1 MSLNN
6 EGESIKKLDIC
17 GKVCPMTFIYTKLAL
32 EEMETNEILEVLL
45 DFPAA
50 IENVPDSCK
59 RQDLAELL
67 EVKEIDSNKKTWT
80 LLFRKL

>member
-6 EGESIKKLDIC
+6 NSHCIKKLDIC

-32 EEMETNEILEVLL
+32 EEMETNEVLEVLL

-59 RQDLAELL
+59 RQDLAELI
-67 EVKEIDSNKKTWT
+67 EVTELDSKKKSWK

>member
-1 MSLNN
+1 LSLDD
-6 EGESIKKLDIC
+6 EGEGVKKLDIC

-32 EEMETNEILEVLL
+32 EEMDSNEILEVLL

-59 RQDLAELL
+59 RQDLAE
-67 EVKEIDSNKKTWT
+67 VVDIKEIVGNKKTW
-80 LLFRKL
+80 LLILRKI

>member
-6 EGESIKKLDIC
+6 EGVNVKKLDIC

-59 RQDLAELL
+59 RQDLAEVV
-67 EVKEIDSNKKTWT
+67 EIKEIDGNKKTW
-80 LLFRKL
+80 LLILRKI

>member
-6 EGESIKKLDIC
+6 EGESVRKLDIC

-59 RQDLAELL
+59 RQDLAELV
-67 EVKEIDSNKKTWT
+67 EVKEIDSNKKTWK

>member
-6 EGESIKKLDIC
+6 EAINVKKLDIC

-32 EEMETNEILEVLL
+32 EEMDSNEILEVLL

-50 IENVPDSCK
+50 IENVPNSCK
-59 RQDLAELL
+59 RQDLAD
-67 EVKEIDSNKKTWT
+67 VVEIKKIEGNKKTW
-80 LLFRKL
+80 LLILRKI

>member
-59 RQDLAELL
+59 RQDLAELI
-67 EVKEIDSNKKTWT
+67 EVKEIDSNKKTWK

>member
-6 EGESIKKLDIC
+6 EGEGVKKLDIC

-50 IENVPDSCK
+50 IENVPDSCN
-59 RQDLAELL
+59 RQDLAELI
-67 EVKEIDSNKKTWT
+67 EVKEIDSNKKTWK

>member
-1 MSLNN
+1 MSLNK
-6 EGESIKKLDIC
+6 ESVNVKKLDIC

-45 DFPAA
+45 DFPDA
-50 IENVPDSCK
+50 IENVPNSCK
-59 RQDLAELL
+59 RQDLAELI
-67 EVKEIDSNKKTWT
+67 EVIEVDTNKKTWK

>member
-1 MSLNN
+1 MNN
-6 EGESIKKLDIC
+6 QDESVKKLDIC

-32 EEMETNEILEVLL
+32 EEMDSNEILEVLL

-59 RQDLAELL
+59 RQDLAE
-67 EVKEIDSNKKTWT
+67 VVDIKEIDGNKKTW
-80 LLFRKL
+80 LLILRKI

>member
-50 IENVPDSCK
+50 IKNVPDSCK
-59 RQDLAELL
+59 RQDLAELI
-67 EVKEIDSNKKTWT
+67 EVKEIDSNNKKWK

>member
-6 EGESIKKLDIC
+6 EGVNVKKLDIL

-32 EEMETNEILEVLL
+32 EEMDSNEILEVLL

-59 RQDLAELL
+59 RQDLAEVV
-67 EVKEIDSNKKTWT
+67 EIKEIEGNKKTW
-80 LLFRKL
+80 LLILRKI

>member
-6 EGESIKKLDIC
+6 GAEGGKKLDIC

-32 EEMETNEILEVLL
+32 EEMKTNEILEVLL
-45 DFPAA
+45 DFPDAVK
-50 IENVPDSCK
+50 NVPDSCK
-59 RQDLAELL
+59 RQDLAELI
-67 EVKEIDSNKKTWT
+67 EVRALDSNKKTWK

>member
-6 EGESIKKLDIC
+6 ESVNVTKLDIC

-32 EEMETNEILEVLL
+32 EEMDSNAILEVLL

-59 RQDLAELL
+59 RQDLAE
-67 EVKEIDSNKKTWT
+67 VVNIKEIDGNKKTW
-80 LLFRKL
+80 LLILRKI

>member
-1 MSLNN
+1 LSLNN
-6 EGESIKKLDIC
+6 EGEGVKKLDIC

-32 EEMETNEILEVLL
+32 EEMETNDILEVLL

-59 RQDLAELL
+59 RQDLAELVK
-67 EVKEIDSNKKTWT
+67 VKEIDSNKKTWK

>member
-6 EGESIKKLDIC
+6 EGESVKKLDIC

-59 RQDLAELL
+59 RQDLAELVK
-67 EVKEIDSNKKTWT
+67 VKEIDSNKKTWK

>member
-1 MSLNN
+1 MSLDD
-6 EGESIKKLDIC
+6 EGESVKKLDIC

-50 IENVPDSCK
+50 IENVPDSCN
-59 RQDLAELL
+59 RQDLAELI
-67 EVKEIDSNKKTWT
+67 EVKEIDSNKKTWK

>member
-6 EGESIKKLDIC
+6 EDTDIKKLDIC
-17 GKVCPMTFIYTKLAL
+17 GKVCPMTFIYTKLSL

-45 DFPAA
+45 DFPDA
-50 IENVPDSCK
+50 IENVPNSCK
-59 RQDLAELL
+59 RQDLAELI
-67 EVKEIDSNKKTWT
+67 EVIEVDTNKKTWK

>member
-6 EGESIKKLDIC
+6 EGESVKKLDIC

-32 EEMETNEILEVLL
+32 EEMETNDILEVLL

-59 RQDLAELL
+59 RQDLAELVK
-67 EVKEIDSNKKTWT
+67 VKEIDSNKKTWK

>member
-1 MSLNN
+1 MSLNT
-6 EGESIKKLDIC
+6 EGESVKKLDIC

-59 RQDLAELL
+59 RQDLAELI
-67 EVKEIDSNKKTWT
+67 EVKEIDSNKKTWK
-80 LLFRKL
+80 LQFRKL

>member
-1 MSLNN
+1 MSLDD
-6 EGESIKKLDIC
+6 EGESVKKLDIC

-59 RQDLAELL
+59 RQDLAELVK
-67 EVKEIDSNKKTWT
+67 VKEIDSNKKTWK
-80 LLFRKL
+80 LLFRK